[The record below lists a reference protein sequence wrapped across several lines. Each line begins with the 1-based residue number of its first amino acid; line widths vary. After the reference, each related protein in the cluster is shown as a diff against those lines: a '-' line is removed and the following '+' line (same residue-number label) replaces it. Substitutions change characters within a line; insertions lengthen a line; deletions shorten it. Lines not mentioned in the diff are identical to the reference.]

1 MKNLKKLASA
11 VVILTLVASA
21 TGCDAVKKLGKK
33 SSIDNDM
40 VMDAAEDFSEALIA
54 LDAKKIEDGA
64 FELKDTTKTLIEEYA
79 FGPES
84 EDVYKEWLKT
94 FTYEL
99 SEDDIEIKE
108 DEASIPVTFEYV
120 DIESISTETSTADE
134 WIAAIKDSKKTKEL
148 SVDFDFVYDEDEED
162 IFVDN
167 ADKVVKKFY
176 DVVNTYIYVNSFVYY
191 EDALTVSFAE
201 SEYEATDTLSV
212 KIKCADVDALE
223 DKDLSV
229 KLSDPSYSTIYEFTA
244 VFHAGAELTLDI
256 APKDCKLDAFATGYY
271 TVSVDNADST
281 LYESASTYVEAAATP
296 TPTPTEEPDE
306 TKDTDETDET
316 SESDETKTTDET
328 DETDETK
335 TSSSAGQLT
344 MKKPDDKVKGSY
356 DDSKFVYTNEYF
368 NIQFS
373 VPEDCVNI
381 DPSLLG
387 DSAGNEFTIDFLG
400 TSSTSTLV
408 MVMLTQF
415 ADLGDTS
422 VEDAIAFLATM
433 DGEAAGKVE
442 KKTVGE
448 VEMYSFSNEEG
459 VNNYVAFKDDCMLVI
474 AFQAISGDAD
484 TSFID
489 DVTKTVKAV
498 K

>member
-99 SEDDIEIKE
+99 SEDDI
-108 DEASIPVTFEYV
+108 
-120 DIESISTETSTADE
+120 
-134 WIAAIKDSKKTKEL
+134 IAAIKDSKKTKEL